1 MNKMLTVKEAMS
13 TRLGTIAIIISS
25 CGIALILLCLN
36 ACMYDDGVNM
46 KLAPPIAEALGIISE
61 NSQSEPLFRPSSN
74 FALSE
79 TAAIYI
85 IGSIGIFLGIISIV
99 LGFFSI
105 KRKELSIV
113 SYCAISLG
121 IAPIILVSI
130 KIALACFVVIGIAAI
145 WYKKTV
151 NKALK

>member
-1 MNKMLTVKEAMS
+1 MS

-36 ACMYDDGVNM
+36 AYMYDDGVNM
-46 KLAPPIAEALGIISE
+46 KLAPPIAEVLGVISE
-61 NSQSEPLFRPSSN
+61 KSQSEPSFKPSNN

-105 KRKELSIV
+105 KRRELPIV

-130 KIALACFVVIGIAAI
+130 KIALASFVVIGIAAI
-145 WYKKTV
+145 WYQKTV